1 MKIFVI
7 NGPNLNL
14 LGSREPGVYGLST
27 LVEIERGMIKAA
39 SELSVELS
47 FFQSNHEGE
56 IIDRIHA
63 ASSQQCA
70 GIIINPGA
78 FTHTSIAIRDAIA
91 GVAIPTVEV
100 HLSNIHARESFRA
113 HSYLAPVALGQ
124 VSGLGPVGYLLAL
137 QGLVSL
143 LREKQ

>member
-14 LGSREPGVYGLST
+14 LGVREPGVYGSLT
-27 LVEIERGMIKAA
+27 LGDIEQEMINVA
-39 SELSVELS
+39 SELRVDLN

-63 ASSQQCA
+63 AVAEQCA

-78 FTHTSIAIRDAIA
+78 YTHTSIAIRDAVA

-100 HLSNIHARESFRA
+100 HLTNIHARESFRS

-124 VSGLGPVGYLLAL
+124 INGLGPAGYLLAL
-137 QGLVSL
+137 QGLVSV
-143 LREKQ
+143 LRAKQ